1 MKIPL
6 AFSTRIPIG
15 EADPNRG
22 RVLMAE
28 GPAAHPTDDAYVSS
42 IPAAVDARKERFA
55 QMLKGK
61 LEQGYRVESQ
71 GETEAVLFTRGRRSW
86 FGLFAGPGEGG
97 RQMISVD
104 AEGAATTRKLT
115 PDETSESDEAS
126 KSRAS

>member
-6 AFSTRIPIG
+6 ALRTRIPIG

-22 RVLMAE
+22 RRVLMAE
-28 GPAAHPTDDAYVSS
+28 GPAAHPTDDTYVIS
-42 IPAAVDARKERFA
+42 IPAAVDTRKEKFG
-55 QMLKGK
+55 QILKVK
-61 LEQGYRVESQ
+61 LEQGYRIESQ
-71 GETEAVLFTRGRRSW
+71 SETEAVVFTRGRRSW

-115 PDETSESDEAS
+115 PDETSES
-126 KSRAS
+126 